1 MIDLYRLN
9 LKYNMFGGMV
19 IPHQPEI
26 EILLYGILAAEAL
39 CTLQKYGTYFYDRYF
54 FQKKADEMKR
64 RIMDSH
70 AGYIHDTGC
79 EDEENEAQIRNK
91 WKDKFDNT
99 LWTSLYK
106 EELII
111 CIDGHGG
118 LVLEDSDVRKKAGL
132 RPHNPDETPLVIKV
146 PEKTQLISFTRS
158 GTTLINTNRL
168 PDRAV
173 RPTLRPT
180 TQRTRYGNSIMEDI
194 KNTASNPNNE
204 NFYLLENDGI
214 KRKLPYIY
222 SPILNQVNGRF
233 TADRNQVSVSC
244 QKLYREDDIINNIEI
259 DFYDSNGFFAK
270 NGTGIFIYNSKIS
283 LDDYLIKLDSID
295 LKKLCNEDII
305 LLRMMI
311 NAKTEKLPSSQPD
324 RFNFKFGITTGNT
337 SIYNIMNIIQNG
349 TYYINSCKNGTES
362 QVELARQI
370 SIARTEPHQLSLGPQ
385 LQNS

>member
-79 EDEENEAQIRNK
+79 EDEATEAQIRNK
-91 WKDKFDNT
+91 WKDKFGNT

-106 EELII
+106 EEPII

-146 PEKTQLISFTRS
+146 PEKTQLISYTRS

-259 DFYDSNGFFAK
+259 DFYDSTGFFAK

-324 RFNFKFGITTGNT
+324 RFNFKFGITTGDT

-370 SIARTEPHQLSLGPQ
+370 SITRTEPRQ
-385 LQNS
+385 